1 MMRFLRHPATNACCL
16 SLFTAFYAAVFFLA
30 GPVLRSAGAAALAAE
45 QSAKNPLWKSW
56 CGLLAEGRQDIV
68 VCAAA
73 LLTAAAV
80 VLLVFRRHPYDEY
93 HTALLTQCLAAACV
107 LTLLAIAV
115 FFVLVLANPA
125 QIVAQFAL
133 FITIHWLTVVLADL
147 AYVVL
152 CRWR

>member
-16 SLFTAFYAAVFFLA
+16 GLFTAFYAAVFFLA
-30 GPVLRSAGAAALAAE
+30 GPVLRAAGAAALAAE
-45 QSAKNPLWKSW
+45 RGAGNPLWRSW
-56 CGLLAEGRQDIV
+56 CGLLAAGRQDLV
-68 VCAAA
+68 VCAAV

-80 VLLVFRRHPYDEY
+80 ALLVLRRHPYDEY

-115 FFVLVLANPA
+115 FFVLALANPA
-125 QIVAQFAL
+125 QFIAQFAL
-133 FITIHWLTVVLADL
+133 FISIHWLTVVLADL
-147 AYVVL
+147 VYVLL